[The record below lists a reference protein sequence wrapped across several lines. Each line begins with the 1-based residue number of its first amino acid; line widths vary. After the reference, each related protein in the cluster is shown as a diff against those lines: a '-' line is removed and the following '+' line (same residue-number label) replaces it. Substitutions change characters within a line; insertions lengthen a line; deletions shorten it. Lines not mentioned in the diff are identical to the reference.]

1 MKCARR
7 AAALVGNAE
16 LLTDGKVG
24 ATSVNSLVEGLELGG
39 VDLVGG
45 SDGLALITSNDGHLF
60 LAGTSTR
67 LNTSASTTSNAKFLT
82 DSEVVAGSVDDG
94 VKREE
99 GSGADTVLGGNSV
112 AKVTGDDG
120 DLLGAVVTSA
130 IVVVAAVV
138 ASSSTS
144 SASLDLEVDT
154 VIERTVLSDGD
165 ENGLMVGCRVDRAQ
179 AVGTSGETLVD
190 GSRELTL
197 AVSGQVQSLEECK
210 DIRVQSVLALEIVNL
225 FDGNVRMTDD
235 DALIVDL
242 LRSGV
247 IVGSGV
253 DEIAALNVFD
263 FHRDCERLVLV
274 EIRGKVFGKDEFGR
288 GHLVDSDDTTHW
300 SLVAGSTFFL
310 NTVGQGNLLGQA
322 KVDEVVGRGQGTD
335 LSSGNIGTSLT
346 VVLESLHDIVGVER
360 QRSLSITLSTGQS
373 RGGEGRG
380 GEQSSEDGSGCDHCV
395 FDFS

>member
-39 VDLVGG
+39 IDLVGG
-45 SDGLALITSNDGHLF
+45 SNGLALITSNDGHLL

-67 LNTSASTTSNAKFLT
+67 LNTSASTASNAKFLT

-94 VKREE
+94 VEREE
-99 GSGADTVLGGNSV
+99 GSGADPVLGGNSV

-154 VIERTVLSDGD
+154 VVERTVLSDGD

-197 AVSGQVQSLEECK
+197 AVSGQVQSLEERK
-210 DIRVQSVLALEIVNL
+210 DIRIQSVLALEIVNL

-253 DEIAALNVFD
+253 DEIAALHVFD
-263 FHRDCERLVLV
+263 FHRDCKRLVLV

-300 SLVAGSTFFL
+300 GLVAGSTFFL
-310 NTVGQGNLLGQA
+310 NTVGQGDLLGQA
-322 KVDEVVGRGQGTD
+322 KVDEVVGRGQGTN

-346 VVLESLHDIVGVER
+346 VVLESLHDVVGVER

-373 RGGEGRG
+373 RGSEGRG
-380 GEQSSEDGSGCDHCV
+380 GEQSSEDGGGCDHCY
-395 FDFS
+395 